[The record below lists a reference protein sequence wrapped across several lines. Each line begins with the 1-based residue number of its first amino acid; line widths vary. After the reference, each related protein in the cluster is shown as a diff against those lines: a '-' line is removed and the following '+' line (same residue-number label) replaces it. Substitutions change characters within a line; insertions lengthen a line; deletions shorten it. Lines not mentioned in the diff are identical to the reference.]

1 VSLVGLAELAPL
13 CVFEVSLWVVVTGA
27 AMHIFRIV
35 RIHDEFTVILDTVW
49 FGASVLRVGLDPPT
63 EFLNLF

>member
-1 VSLVGLAELAPL
+1 MSLVSLTELAPL
-13 CVFEVSLWVVVTGA
+13 CVFEVSLWVVVTGT

-35 RIHDEFTVILDTVW
+35 RIHDEFTVILDTIW

>member
-1 VSLVGLAELAPL
+1 
-13 CVFEVSLWVVVTGA
+13 VTGA
-27 AMHIFRIV
+27 AMHVFRIV
-35 RIHDEFTVILDTVW
+35 GIHDEFTVILDTIW